1 MFEKHQSKI
10 YVQTRCNFVHIFLL
24 VLPVWPYGV
33 VLLLLLAFA
42 SSLQYLKLCSC
53 RISIV
58 HSPESPFLRRV
69 EGKHKILQWNEEG
82 RPRNWKYL
90 ARFFRLL
97 FWVAC
102 FHLKMCACAAS
113 TCWCPASTL
122 ERCVSPIYSRDYITP
137 RIYLCAEKIFSG
149 SKLEIFAGSQF
160 FRFSLLRGK
169 EMSPS
174 KSVAKSS
181 CYSPPLDSETS

>member
-97 FWVAC
+97 FLGGVLPPENVRLRSINMLVSSLHTRA
-102 FHLKMCACAAS
+102 MCVTNLFTVLYKTANILSLIC
-113 TCWCPASTL
+113 
-122 ERCVSPIYSRDYITP
+122 RK
-137 RIYLCAEKIFSG
+137 KIFC
-149 SKLEIFAGSQF
+149 F
-160 FRFSLLRGK
+160 
-169 EMSPS
+169 
-174 KSVAKSS
+174 
-181 CYSPPLDSETS
+181 

>member
-122 ERCVSPIYSRDYITP
+122 ERCVSPIYLRKTANILMC
-137 RIYLCAEKIFSG
+137 RKKISG

-160 FRFSLLRGK
+160 FWFTLLRGK

-181 CYSPPLDSETS
+181 CYSPLLDSETS